1 MEALK
6 FPTKHLIELVIDEH
20 DPDIVVDRIGVLLIQ
35 AYQDTVN
42 DLFELRL
49 AKQEGLENV
58 RIPYNH
64 KITRAGCLFSH
75 VRL

>member
-6 FPTKHLIELVIDEH
+6 FPTKHLIELVIDEN
-20 DPDIVVDRIGVLLIQ
+20 DPHIIVDCVGVLLIP

-42 DLFELRL
+42 NLFELRL
-49 AKQEGLENV
+49 TEQEGLENI
-58 RIPYNH
+58 RIPYDH
-64 KITRAGCLFSH
+64 KIARTWFLFSH